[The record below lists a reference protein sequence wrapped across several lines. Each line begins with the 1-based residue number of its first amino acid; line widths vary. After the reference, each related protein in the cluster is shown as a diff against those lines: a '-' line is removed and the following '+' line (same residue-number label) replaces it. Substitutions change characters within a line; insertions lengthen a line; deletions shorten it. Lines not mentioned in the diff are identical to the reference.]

1 MSYKKQKTSHL
12 QLKQQAPHRQQQE
25 QQHQQQQQQQ
35 QHQEQ
40 QQQHQAA
47 QGFKSLG
54 LQLHPDSSLITYV
67 YIKRQKAQDGDAA
80 STAHALYVTG
90 LPLGVDEA
98 ALQAIFQLFGDVED
112 VVMHASKVCPC
123 YCCTMTP

>member
-12 QLKQQAPHRQQQE
+12 QITQQAPHKQQQE
-25 QQHQQQQQQQ
+25 QQQ
-35 QHQEQ
+35 QH

-54 LQLHPDSSLITYV
+54 LQLHADSSLITYV

-112 VVMHASKVCPC
+112 VVMHPSKVRP
-123 YCCTMTP
+123 YCWTNVMLYRLGRLSCS